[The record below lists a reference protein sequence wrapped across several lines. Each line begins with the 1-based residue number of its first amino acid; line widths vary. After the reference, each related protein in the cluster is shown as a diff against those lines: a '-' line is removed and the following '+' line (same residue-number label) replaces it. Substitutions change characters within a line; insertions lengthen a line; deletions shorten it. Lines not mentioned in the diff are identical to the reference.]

1 MQFLYIYSNHQ
12 YKMHTKVKKNKY
24 EIELNSILKYYI
36 TFNKVRVIILYTQ
49 NQLHSRFLSVS
60 LFQCFS

>member
-1 MQFLYIYSNHQ
+1 MQFLYLYGKHQ
-12 YKMHTKVKKNKY
+12 YRMHTKGKKNKY
-24 EIELNSILKYYI
+24 EIELKSILKYYI